1 MYILKR
7 RMIKNEECSYISND
21 AFKYNDNIYYNN
33 ALYYNL
39 FLNKSL

>member
-1 MYILKR
+1 
-7 RMIKNEECSYISND
+7 MIKSKECSCTSNN
-21 AFKYNDNIYYNN
+21 ALKYNDNIYYND